1 MSPQFARMGGFGG
14 GSSNSFDP
22 MPTGASPTTTNGA
35 NYPAINVRASLNTN
49 GYGRWCVYICKSVSL
64 SCWCILSLLCPRWFQ
79 MALSPGH
86 SSLLEQQRPCG
97 PSGRASTSHRAMQS
111 RIPMPKATSKTY
123 FLWVRRALSLYT
135 TLTPSALSLR
145 IILFCLFNLIQDV
158 LSMLDQPTNFNSDD
172 FEIPM
177 YPQFNEWPGQF
188 FVSLLSWL
196 FCPQLFLYLALL
208 LFFLSCPGE
217 KHSSLALHGL
227 NCTATGKVSSV
238 LFILCKFT
246 TNDISW
252 HLTHR
257 AGLGHTRSFT
267 HPTFPHE

>member
-1 MSPQFARMGGFGG
+1 MQ
-14 GSSNSFDP
+14 
-22 MPTGASPTTTNGA
+22 
-35 NYPAINVRASLNTN
+35 I
-49 GYGRWCVYICKSVSL
+49 CVSVSYQ
-64 SCWCILSLLCPRWFQ
+64 CILSLLRPRWLQ
-79 MALSPGH
+79 MAPSLGH

-97 PSGRASTSHRAMQS
+97 PSGRASSSHRAMQS
-111 RIPMPKATSKTY
+111 SIPMPKATSKTC
-123 FLWVRRALSLYT
+123 FLWVWHAPSLYS
-135 TLTPSALSLR
+135 TLTLPTLSFK

-158 LSMLDQPTNFNSDD
+158 LSMLDQPTSFNSDD

-188 FVSLLSWL
+188 FVSLLSSWL

-208 LFFLSCPGE
+208 LFFLSRPGE

-227 NCTATGKVSSV
+227 YCTATGQVSSV

-246 TNDISW
+246 TNVMLW
-252 HLTHR
+252 HLTCR
-257 AGLGHTRSFT
+257 VCLDHTRSFT